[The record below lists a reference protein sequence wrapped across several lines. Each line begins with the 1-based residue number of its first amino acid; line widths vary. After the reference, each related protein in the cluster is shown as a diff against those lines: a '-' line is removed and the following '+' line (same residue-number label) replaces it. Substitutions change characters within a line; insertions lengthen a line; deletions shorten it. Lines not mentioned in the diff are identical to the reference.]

1 MRQRQVAAAV
11 AAGLIVLALG
21 GFLAVRALTTQDSTR
36 LVAQTAVPTT
46 CADAH
51 RVLKLRPSEV
61 TAANQACLKQSLT
74 LSGQVVGSV
83 GEAYTVSADT
93 VAPTTMCTEPKRW
106 DAYPTALLAL
116 VVAGKGYR
124 LRIGAPGVSEHQPLA
139 ITGTA
144 GVVELASISKPS
156 VVWNQATGGMNL
168 NADGIGGT
176 LDVDLRQDVA
186 GARPVHISGG
196 WACGTSVLP
205 TFDPSQPCAN
215 FYALNHLQ
223 DPDVARMKAS
233 GCNAESLTFTEDV
246 AGQVD
251 HAVTDSTAAGFGF
264 QAENVCTAAGDSYTA
279 SLKFSVGDET
289 FLLDLGA
296 NKYGGVGP
304 GQYDAHPSG
313 ISFGSALSLGT
324 ADPSAHGR
332 FVADDKIFWL
342 GQSGT
347 FTIEADMKS
356 GTIDAELK
364 SPVSGST
371 VHVKGN
377 WRCGA

>member
-1 MRQRQVAAAV
+1 MRQRQIAAA
-11 AAGLIVLALG
+11 AAGGLILLALG
-21 GFLAVRALTTQDSTR
+21 GFLAVHALTSRDDNK
-36 LVAQTAVPTT
+36 LAAQTALPTT
-46 CADAH
+46 CADAY

-61 TAANQACLKQSLT
+61 TAANQACLKQSLK
-74 LSGQVVGSV
+74 LSGQLVGSV
-83 GEAYTVSADT
+83 GEAYDISADS
-93 VAPTTMCTEPKRW
+93 VAPTALCSEPKRW
-106 DAYPTALLAL
+106 TAYPTASLAL

-124 LRIGAPGVSEHQPLA
+124 LRIAAPGVSEHQPLA
-139 ITGTA
+139 VSSAA
-144 GVVELASISKPS
+144 GMVELASISNPS
-156 VVWNQATGGMNL
+156 IDWNQVTGGLNL
-168 NADGIGGT
+168 NADGISGT

-196 WACGTSVLP
+196 WACGMSVLP
-205 TFDPSQPCAN
+205 TFDTSVPCAN

-223 DPDVARMKAS
+223 EADVARIKAS

-251 HAVTDSTAAGFGF
+251 HAVRDSIAGGFGF
-264 QAENVCTAAGDSYTA
+264 QADNVCTAGGDSYSA
-279 SLKFSVGDET
+279 SLKFSIGDET

-313 ISFGSALSLGT
+313 ITFGTALSLGS
-324 ADPSAHGR
+324 ADPSDNGR
-332 FVADDKIFWL
+332 FVADDNVFWL

-347 FTIEADMKS
+347 FTIAADMKS

-371 VHVKGN
+371 VHIKGS